1 MKYPLFKIHIDK
13 NEALNEIDRVFDS
26 GYINEGITVNLFR
39 EKLVNF
45 LGVENLVLTNS
56 CTSALTIALKISGV
70 GPGAE
75 VITTPMT
82 CIATNTPIIN
92 LGANIV
98 WADINSIEGN
108 IDYRDVEKKISKN
121 TKAIVYVDWGGTP
134 AQLEE
139 IHRLGLFY
147 KIPVIQDAAHAF
159 GARWDNQPI
168 SNFADFTC
176 YSFQAIKH
184 LSSGDGGAIVT
195 NKAVH
200 NNYARK
206 LKWFGYDRDEVKDES
221 GEWKGQKWDADIK
234 EGEIGYKFN
243 MNNIAAAIGLS
254 QLNHIESIL
263 NAHRSNAEIYA
274 KFFKESEFI
283 TQLDVPQK
291 ALSSFWVFTC
301 LISEFV
307 DRDKLLFLLN
317 SEGIGAGLVHLP
329 NDNYSAFSK
338 FKSFLPQTR
347 KFQDTQISLPCGW
360 WLTNKDCEFIAEKTL
375 EAIKSLLR

>member
-1 MKYPLFKIHIDK
+1 
-13 NEALNEIDRVFDS
+13 
-26 GYINEGITVNLFR
+26 
-39 EKLVNF
+39 VNF

-56 CTSALTIALKISGV
+56 CTSAITLALKISGV

-98 WADINSIEGN
+98 WADITSIEGN
-108 IDYRDVEKKISKN
+108 IDYRDIEKKISKN

-263 NAHRSNAEIYA
+263 NDHRSNAEIYA
-274 KFFKESEFI
+274 RVFSGSEFI
-283 TQLDVPQK
+283 KQLDVPQK
-291 ALSSFWVFTC
+291 AQSSFWVFTC
-301 LISEFV
+301 LISELV

-347 KFQDTQISLPCGW
+347 KFQDTQISFPCGW
-360 WLTNKDCEFIAEKTL
+360 WLSNKDCEFIAEKTL
-375 EAIKSLLR
+375 EVIKSLLR